1 MKQVFKKILCCDDIQ
16 VIKNCV
22 NILSEYTEIGMN
34 DSCMLG
40 MLKQLQGEVSDCH
53 YDEETAD
60 LHLCLIKQLHTKDVA
75 KDFWYKINNNKITL
89 QDWTVLW
96 GEMVN
101 QNESKIKKWFPGIK
115 TIDYEYKIFDE
126 CVSFLDNKNLPYSD
140 LDVL

>member
-1 MKQVFKKILCCDDIQ
+1 MGNF
-16 VIKNCV
+16 
-22 NILSEYTEIGMN
+22 S
-34 DSCMLG
+34 
-40 MLKQLQGEVSDCH
+40 
-53 YDEETAD
+53 
-60 LHLCLIKQLHTKDVA
+60 
-75 KDFWYKINNNKITL
+75 KITL

-101 QNESKIKKWFPGIK
+101 QNESKIKKWFPEIK